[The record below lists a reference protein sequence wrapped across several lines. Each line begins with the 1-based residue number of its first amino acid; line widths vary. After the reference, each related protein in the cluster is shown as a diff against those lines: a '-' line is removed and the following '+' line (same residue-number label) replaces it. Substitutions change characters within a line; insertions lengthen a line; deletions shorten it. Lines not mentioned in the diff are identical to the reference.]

1 MTQRIA
7 ELARTLGQV
16 SEQEEELLAS
26 LCNAARQELNASLR
40 EGVCPYDCP
49 DAFALAGAWLALAGL
64 EVSRGAGQAD
74 SFTAGDVTVRS
85 GNTENKVRLLRMQAK
100 HLLSGWTKDN
110 AFAFYGV

>member
-16 SEQEEELLAS
+16 SEQEEELLAT
-26 LCNAARQELNASLR
+26 LCNAVCQELDASLR
-40 EGVCPYDCP
+40 DEVSPDDCP
-49 DAFALAGAWLALAGL
+49 DVFALAGAWLALAGL
-64 EVSRGAGQAD
+64 EVSRGAGQAE

-85 GNTENKVRLLRMQAK
+85 GNTENKARLLRMQAK

-110 AFAFYGV
+110 AFVFFGV